1 MSQQWRIHTM
11 LKVTNMLLIMKFIVS
26 TVTSYYDIHNDIY
39 FADSD
44 SDYRGSDVNC
54 CWSSDVIFVDS
65 DAQFDVFPP
74 NVYYK
79 NANFWLIFGTNVWQ
93 FIVVFL
99 TFWRHLLY
107 LFSVFTSPDVSSLH
121 FAISFLHI
129 SCRKDLF
136 LLPTIVKFIL
146 ATVKLISTFILSSVK
161 ASSQIPNR
169 H

>member
-121 FAISFLHI
+121 FAISFLHTV
-129 SCRKDLF
+129 
-136 LLPTIVKFIL
+136 LLAHSTGYLWLVL
-146 ATVKLISTFILSSVK
+146 AMWCI
-161 ASSQIPNR
+161 ASMCALVSRIFFVLL
-169 H
+169 

>member
-1 MSQQWRIHTM
+1 M

-54 CWSSDVIFVDS
+54 CWTSDVIFVDS

-107 LFSVFTSPDVSSLH
+107 LFLSLLHQTFRLYILPFLFFILYSLH
-121 FAISFLHI
+121 TVQDTF
-129 SCRKDLF
+129 DLF
-136 LLPTIVKFIL
+136 
-146 ATVKLISTFILSSVK
+146 
-161 ASSQIPNR
+161 
-169 H
+169 

>member
-1 MSQQWRIHTM
+1 MSQQWHIHTV

-26 TVTSYYDIHNDIY
+26 TETSYYDIHSDIY

-121 FAISFLHI
+121 FAISFLHTV
-129 SCRKDLF
+129 F
-136 LLPTIVKFIL
+136 LAHSTGYLWLVL
-146 ATVKLISTFILSSVK
+146 AMWCI
-161 ASSQIPNR
+161 ASMCALVSRIFFVLL
-169 H
+169 